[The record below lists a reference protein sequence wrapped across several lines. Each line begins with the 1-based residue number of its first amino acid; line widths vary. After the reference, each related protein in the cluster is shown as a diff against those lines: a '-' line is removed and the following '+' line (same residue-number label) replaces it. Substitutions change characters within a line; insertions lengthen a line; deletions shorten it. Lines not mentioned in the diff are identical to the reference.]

1 MINDLDEVLR
11 QVLLQDKQIKENR
24 IDISFDQPKGDWSAK
39 LNRATLNL
47 FLYDVRENSKLRQTQ
62 PPWETKAI
70 NGDSITRRRRP
81 VRVDLHYM
89 LTAWATEPDDEH
101 YLLTVALLALFRT
114 PELPLD
120 LLPERLQEQPAP
132 VSLMVAQEDTLRNPA
147 EIWSAMDNQLRPS
160 IPLVVTLA
168 LNPYAPMPAV
178 KIVKERGLRLE
189 PHLKRRDKDY
199 REQEDAQD
207 EDKAAHYRWTIGG
220 TVTSGQPLDF
230 EEIRLTL
237 VEAGAEVRPQADGR
251 FSFGNLVAGDYNLE
265 VFVSDRRV
273 AHKVVTVPSAD
284 FEVNL

>member
-11 QVLLQDKQIKENR
+11 QVLLRDEQIKENR

-62 PPWETKAI
+62 PPWETTAA

-101 YLLTVALLALFRT
+101 YLLTLALMALFRT

-120 LLPERLQEQPAP
+120 LLPERMQEQPAP

-160 IPLVVTLA
+160 IPVVVTLA
-168 LNPYAPMPAV
+168 LNPYAPSPPIKLV
-178 KIVKERGLRLE
+178 RERGLRPGPGLE
-189 PHLKRRDKDY
+189 WLF
-199 REQEDAQD
+199 RERAED
-207 EDKAAHYRWTIGG
+207 EIERNAHQYRWSVGG
-220 TVTSGQPLDF
+220 SVQSKKPL
-230 EEIRLTL
+230 EQLRLKL
-237 VEAGAEVRPQADGR
+237 VEGGQVVSLQSDGR
-251 FSFGNLVAGDYNLE
+251 FVIGNLAAGQYNLE
-265 VFVSDRRV
+265 ITAPGRKARRYPL
-273 AHKVVTVPSAD
+273 AVPGPD
-284 FEVNL
+284 YEFKF